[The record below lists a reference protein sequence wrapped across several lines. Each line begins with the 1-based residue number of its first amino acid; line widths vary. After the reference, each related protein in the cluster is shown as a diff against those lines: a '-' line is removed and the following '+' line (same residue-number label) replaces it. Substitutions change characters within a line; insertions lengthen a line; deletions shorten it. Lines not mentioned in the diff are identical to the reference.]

1 MKAGL
6 TREEWAAEVARQ
18 NTEKADY
25 MMRASR
31 LVVEAFGAQYFLH
44 LMNHKCTDKV

>member
-25 MMRASR
+25 TLIISGLLLNRIGMM
-31 LVVEAFGAQYFLH
+31 LFPMPLLTTIVV
-44 LMNHKCTDKV
+44 

>member
-18 NTEKADY
+18 TREKAEY

-31 LVVEAFGAQYFLH
+31 MVG
-44 LMNHKCTDKV
+44 